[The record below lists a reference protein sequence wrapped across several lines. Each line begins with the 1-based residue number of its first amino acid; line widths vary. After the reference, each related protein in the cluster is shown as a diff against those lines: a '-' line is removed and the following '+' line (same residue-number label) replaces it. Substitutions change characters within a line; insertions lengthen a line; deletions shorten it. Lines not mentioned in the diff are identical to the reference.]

1 MTGKELKELIN
12 GIPDNAAI
20 VVTRGNAY
28 KDFKIVGVEDSTSI
42 GVYEIRYTDFETDNY
57 WEE

>member
-57 WEE
+57 WEG